1 MTHRL
6 PRQIVSLASI
16 AFAAMLALTGVVMSQ
31 PHTAEAAGVVW
42 STDFE
47 SGNLNAWSAGG
58 GGGMFNSGNGN
69 VTVTTERAHSGSR
82 SAKMTINATG
92 SDTGARLHRW
102 AEPDSMKG
110 AYYSAW
116 YYFPQRVS
124 VQGGWWN
131 ILQFKSRTSSRNDP
145 FWILYVG
152 NRSDGS
158 MYVYLRDWIHKR
170 SYQQT
175 VANLPVGKWVHL
187 EVYYEEA
194 SSNSGRVTVWQDGQ
208 QLFDL
213 RNVQTGYSGGR
224 LTWGVTNYASR
235 LSPSQATIYVDDC
248 VIATERQGPGNAPA
262 PNPPGDPKPTP
273 QPTPNPGNPTPTPQ
287 PSGRLTWTS
296 PTNGLTITG
305 SGTLKVTAPSGTA
318 GVWFWR
324 DNWVWL
330 GSDWNGSDG
339 WNLPADTRNWG
350 RGQHRLIARAF
361 DANDRQ
367 IGESI
372 ITVTVR

>member
-1 MTHRL
+1 MTYRL
-6 PRQIVSLASI
+6 PRQFVSLASI
-16 AFAAMLALTGVVMSQ
+16 AFAAMLALTSVVMSQ
-31 PHTAEAAGVVW
+31 PHTAKAAGVVW

-47 SGNLNAWSAGG
+47 DGTLNAWSAGG
-58 GGGMFNSGNGN
+58 GGGMFNSGNAN
-69 VTVTTERAHSGSR
+69 VTVTNERAYSGSR
-82 SAKMTINATG
+82 SAKMTINANG

-102 AEPDSMKG
+102 TEADRYKG
-110 AYYSAW
+110 AYYSAR
-116 YYFPQRVS
+116 YFFPQRVN

-131 ILQFKSRTSSRNDP
+131 IFQFKSRTSSRNDP

-158 MYVYLRDWIHKR
+158 MYIYLRDWINKR
-170 SYQQT
+170 SYQQN

-194 SSNSGRVTVWQDGQ
+194 SDNSGRVTVWQDGV
-208 QLFDL
+208 QLFDV
-213 RNVQTGYSGGR
+213 RNVRTGYSGGR
-224 LTWGVTNYASR
+224 NTWGVTNYASR
-235 LSPSQATIYVDDC
+235 LSPTPTTIYVDDA

-262 PNPPGDPKPTP
+262 PNP
-273 QPTPNPGNPTPTPQ
+273 GNPTPTPNPGTPTPTPTPA
-287 PSGRLTWTS
+287 PSGRLTWES
-296 PTNGLTITG
+296 PKDGITITG
-305 SGTLKVTAPSGTA
+305 SGTLRVSAPSGTA
-318 GVWFWR
+318 GVRFWR

-339 WNLPADTRNWG
+339 WTLPADTRSWG

-361 DANDRQ
+361 DSNDRQ
-367 IGESI
+367 IGEHI